1 MSILEVDNLTKTFGG
16 LIAIKDLSFKLE
28 KGEILGIIGPNGA
41 GKTTLFN
48 LITGFYKPN
57 EGRIIYNG
65 ENITGLRPYQIC
77 KKGITRTFQITQ
89 PFMSL
94 TVLENVKIGAYNRI
108 SSNQEATKEALK
120 ILDLVGLYDKRNEIA
135 SSLPVGHRK
144 SLELAK
150 ALATKPEVLLLDE
163 VISGLNPKETND
175 VILNINKIHR
185 KGVTILLI
193 EHVMKVIMSLAQR
206 IIVIHY
212 GKKLAEGTPQEISKN
227 PKVIEA
233 YLGEEYKIVE
243 SQ

>member
-1 MSILEVDNLTKTFGG
+1 MAILEVNNLTKTFGG
-16 LIAIKDLSFKLE
+16 LIAIKNLSFKLE
-28 KGEILGIIGPNGA
+28 NGEILGIIGPNGA

-48 LITGFYKPN
+48 LITGFYQPD
-57 EGRIIYNG
+57 EGRIIFKG

-89 PFMSL
+89 PFMNL

-120 ILDLVGLYDKRNEIA
+120 ILDLVGLYEKRNEVA

-175 VILNINKIHR
+175 VILNVNKIHR
-185 KGVTILLI
+185 KGITILII

-212 GKKLAEGTPQEISKN
+212 GQKIAEGTPQEISKN